1 MLYRDQKN
9 TFHGAAA
16 QYYLKEPGYDHFSSS
31 KDPPELKAEIRT
43 KQIRQH
49 MLIAQDIQKDEDLSY
64 EARTGL
70 AVNRMLHVL
79 SNSPNAII
87 KKEIIVK

>member
-16 QYYLKEPGYDHFSSS
+16 QYYLKEPGYDNFSSS

-43 KQIRQH
+43 K
-49 MLIAQDIQKDEDLSY
+49 
-64 EARTGL
+64 
-70 AVNRMLHVL
+70 
-79 SNSPNAII
+79 
-87 KKEIIVK
+87 